1 MKCENVRKLLVAYLD
16 GEVSRS
22 ESRLVQHHVTEC
34 QQCRAEVAA
43 LRETQNRVRSE
54 FKAML
59 AEAAPSDR
67 AWTQINTQIG
77 DESMSSTK
85 RVSKP
90 KRRLAFV
97 TVIVVLLAAG
107 LTAFSKPV
115 AAAVEEL
122 FNRLFYVEFAG
133 GEGKMTFALDPL
145 MPSSVPDRMF
155 MDLIMTGESEEGPFV
170 DLRYFNQQEFVVI
183 YETPVQDDEM
193 LPEGTAIT
201 VNDQQA
207 VMIENLSGVVELV
220 SDQPQPG
227 RSTMTSGVAAV
238 GGSVRD
244 GEGQLNV
251 PPERLDYI
259 GAYRIVWVQNG
270 TRIDLLS
277 NLSYEETVAIA
288 ESMVPAKPVEE

>member
-22 ESRLVQHHVTEC
+22 ESRLIQRHVAEC
-34 QQCRAEVAA
+34 QQCRAEIAA
-43 LRETQNRVRSE
+43 LRETQNRVRAE
-54 FKAML
+54 FKVML
-59 AEAAPSDR
+59 TEAVPSDR
-67 AWTQINTQIG
+67 AWTQINAQIG

-90 KRRLAFV
+90 KRRLVFV
-97 TVIVVLLAAG
+97 TMIIVLLAVG

-115 AAAVEEL
+115 VAAMEEL
-122 FNRLFYVEFAG
+122 FGRLFYVEFAG

-170 DLRYFNQQEFVVI
+170 DLRYFNQQEFVVV
-183 YETPVQDDEM
+183 YETPAQDDEM

-207 VMIENLSGVVELV
+207 VAIENLSGVVELV
-220 SDQPQPG
+220 SDQPQSG
-227 RSTMTSGVAAV
+227 RSTMTGSVAAV
-238 GGSVRD
+238 GGSVKD
-244 GEGQLNV
+244 EEGQLNV
-251 PPERLDYI
+251 PPERLDYT
-259 GAYRIVWVQNG
+259 GATRIVWVENA

-277 NLSYEETVAIA
+277 NLSYEETLAFA
-288 ESMVPAKPVEE
+288 ESMAPAKPVEE

>member
-1 MKCENVRKLLVAYLD
+1 MKCENVRKLLVSYLD

-22 ESRLVQHHVTEC
+22 ESRLIQLHVAEC
-34 QQCRAEVAA
+34 QQCRSEIAA
-43 LRETQNRVRSE
+43 LRETQNRVRTE
-54 FKAML
+54 FKTML
-59 AEAAPSDR
+59 AEAVPSDR
-67 AWTQINTQIG
+67 AWAQINARTG

-85 RVSKP
+85 RVSKS
-90 KRRLAFV
+90 KQRLAFV

-115 AAAVEEL
+115 VAAVEDF

-145 MPSSVPDRMF
+145 MPSSVPDHMF
-155 MDLIMTGESEEGPFV
+155 MDTIMTGESEEGLFV
-170 DLRYFNQQEFVVI
+170 ELRYFSSQEFVVI
-183 YETPVQDDEM
+183 YETLSQEGET

-201 VNDQQA
+201 INDQQA
-207 VMIENLSGVVELV
+207 VMIENLSGVVELM

-227 RSTMTSGVAAV
+227 HSAMTGGVAAG

-244 GEGQLNV
+244 EEGQLFD
-251 PPERLDYI
+251 PPERLDYT
-259 GAYRIVWVQNG
+259 GATRIVWVENA

-277 NLSYEETVAIA
+277 NLSYEETIALA
-288 ESMVPAKPVEE
+288 ESMIPAEPVEE

>member
-1 MKCENVRKLLVAYLD
+1 MRCENVRKLLVAYLD
-16 GEVSRS
+16 GEVGTS
-22 ESRLVQHHVTEC
+22 ESRLIQHHVAEC
-34 QQCRAEVAA
+34 QQCRAEIAV
-43 LRETQNRVRSE
+43 LQKTQNRVRAE
-54 FKAML
+54 FKAIL
-59 AEAAPSDR
+59 AETALSDR
-67 AWTQINTQIG
+67 AWTQINAQIG

-155 MDLIMTGESEEGPFV
+155 MDLIMTGESEDGPFV

-183 YETPVQDDEM
+183 YETPAQEGEA
-193 LPEGTAIT
+193 LPEGAAIT
-201 VNDQQA
+201 INDQQA
-207 VMIENLSGVVELV
+207 VVIENLSGVVELV

-227 RSTMTSGVAAV
+227 RSTMTGGVAAV

-244 GEGQLNV
+244 EEGQLNV

-288 ESMVPAKPVEE
+288 KSMVPAKPVEE